1 MVLKANV
8 RSGNAE
14 HHRRD
19 WFRYLIQR
27 INELRQ
33 KLKPQGEEAEKLLK
47 QLKNAGCDIYGATED
62 RGIVISLWV
71 QSRFALATLNN
82 PDRGPLS
89 IVEHLLT
96 HLCRSSCWI
105 QGPNVGHGTVV
116 IDGEQLRKDIGQL
129 KNVSIK
135 TL

>member
-1 MVLKANV
+1 M
-8 RSGNAE
+8 
-14 HHRRD
+14 
-19 WFRYLIQR
+19 
-27 INELRQ
+27 RQ
-33 KLKPQGEEAEKLLK
+33 KLKPRGEEAEKLLK

-62 RGIVISLWV
+62 RGIVIWIWV
-71 QSRFALATLNN
+71 QSPFALATLND

-96 HLCRSSCWI
+96 NLCRSSYWT
-105 QGPNVGHGTVV
+105 QGPNVGHRTVV
-116 IDGEQLRKDIGQL
+116 IDGEQLRTDIGQL